1 MKEVKAAAP
10 QFEIVGNFFKVTL
23 SPPGNGGV
31 NDLLTYIQSNPGQKT
46 DEIKQA
52 LQIPQRT
59 LERYLKKLRDANRIE
74 FRGSAKTGGYFP
86 LFRK

>member
-1 MKEVKAAAP
+1 MELMKLRLSGFNP
-10 QFEIVGNFFKVTL
+10 TGKV
-23 SPPGNGGV
+23 SFPSGVNGGV

-59 LERYLKKLRDANRIE
+59 LERYLKKLRDTNRVE

-86 LFRK
+86 ILFETE